1 MASETDKSGSTG
13 GTEDDAPAV
22 DIDVVLRALRL
33 ILAHDATS
41 GHHSREMAG
50 LETLVRAMARDG
62 VQRHQPM
69 REVFARIGDKWS
81 TLLLHLLRT
90 GNYRHAVLRRLVS
103 TVGAERRISQ
113 RMLTLRLRAL
123 ERDGLIERRVISTT
137 HPPGVEYALTDLGMS
152 LTAQI
157 ENLMQWIRE
166 HMLQIL
172 QARARF
178 SEAADEHAA
187 GERPGTA

>member
-1 MASETDKSGSTG
+1 MADETDQSGAAG
-13 GTEDDAPAV
+13 GVEDAPPALDV
-22 DIDVVLRALRL
+22 DAVLRSLRL
-33 ILAHDATS
+33 ILAHDETS
-41 GHHSREMAG
+41 GYHSNQMAG

-62 VQRHQPM
+62 VQRDQPM

-90 GNYRHAVLRRLVS
+90 GNYRHAMLRRLVS

-113 RMLTLRLRAL
+113 RMLTLRLRTL

-137 HPPGVEYALTDLGMS
+137 HPPGVEYALTDLGVS
-152 LTAQI
+152 LSAQI
-157 ENLMQWIRE
+157 ESLMQWIRE

-172 QARARF
+172 QARMRF
-178 SEAADEHAA
+178 TEAADEHAS
-187 GERPGTA
+187 GDRS

>member
-1 MASETDKSGSTG
+1 MAIETGKSRPAS
-13 GTEDDAPAV
+13 DADGERPAV
-22 DIDVVLRALRL
+22 DVDTVLRHLRL

-41 GHHSREMAG
+41 GHHSNEMAK

-62 VQRHQPM
+62 VQRDQPM

-113 RMLTLRLRAL
+113 RMLTLRLRTL
-123 ERDGLIERRVISTT
+123 ERDGLIERRVISST
-137 HPPGVEYALTDLGMS
+137 HPPGVEYALTELGQS
-152 LTAQI
+152 LSAQI
-157 ENLMQWIRE
+157 ESLMQWIRD

-172 QARARF
+172 QARTRF
-178 SEAADEHAA
+178 TEAADEHAS
-187 GERPGTA
+187 GGRS

>member
-1 MASETDKSGSTG
+1 MAIGSDKSGRAHGAAS
-13 GTEDDAPAV
+13 ESPP
-22 DIDVVLRALRL
+22 IDVDTVLRNLRL
-33 ILAHDATS
+33 IVAPDRAS
-41 GHHSREMAG
+41 GHHGNEMAA

-62 VQRHQPM
+62 VQRDQPM

-103 TVGAERRISQ
+103 TVGAEGRISQ

-123 ERDGLIERRVISTT
+123 ERDGLLERRVISGT
-137 HPPGVEYALTDLGMS
+137 HPPGVEYALTELGQS

-157 ENLMQWIRE
+157 ETLMQWIRD
-166 HMLQIL
+166 HMARIL
-172 QARARF
+172 QARSRF
-178 SEAADEHAA
+178 GQPVDEH
-187 GERPGTA
+187 GSSERG

>member
-1 MASETDKSGSTG
+1 MAGETDKSGTAG
-13 GTEDDAPAV
+13 GAEHASPAV
-22 DIDVVLRALRL
+22 DVDAVLRSLRQ
-33 ILAHDATS
+33 ILGHDPTS
-41 GHHSREMAG
+41 GHHSSQMTA
-50 LETLVRAMARDG
+50 LETLVRSMARDG
-62 VQRHQPM
+62 VQRQQPM

-81 TLLLHLLRT
+81 TLLLHLLHT
-90 GNYRHAVLRRLVS
+90 GNYRHAVLRRLVG

-113 RMLTLRLRAL
+113 RMLTLRLRTL
-123 ERDGLIERRVISTT
+123 ERDGLIERRVIPTT
-137 HPPGVEYALTDLGMS
+137 HPPGVEYALTELGLS

-178 SEAADEHAA
+178 TEAADEHAS
-187 GERPGTA
+187 GDRS

>member
-1 MASETDKSGSTG
+1 MAGETDQSGAAG
-13 GTEDDAPAV
+13 GAEDAPPALDV
-22 DIDVVLRALRL
+22 DAVLRSLRL
-33 ILAHDATS
+33 ILAHDETS
-41 GHHSREMAG
+41 GYHSSQMAG

-62 VQRHQPM
+62 VQRDQPM

-113 RMLTLRLRAL
+113 RMLTLRLRTL
-123 ERDGLIERRVISTT
+123 ERDGLIERRVISTI
-137 HPPGVEYALTDLGMS
+137 HPPGVEYALTDLGVS
-152 LTAQI
+152 LSAQI
-157 ENLMQWIRE
+157 ESLMQWIRE

-178 SEAADEHAA
+178 TEAAAEHAS
-187 GERPGTA
+187 GDRS